1 MTAPPHGRE
10 LLGQAIDYALASA
23 ALVTPSLLACPTPC
37 CAWNLGMLLAH
48 LGESLDAL
56 AEGFIDGT
64 VAPPPA
70 AEAAAEL
77 AGATATATAADAGP
91 AGLRARCDRL
101 RAAAASPDAQ
111 AGRLVAIG
119 GHAMP
124 TAVLSCTGAIEIA
137 VHGWDISV
145 ACGTRQPVPPGL
157 AAVLLPIAPLLITSS
172 TRPGLFAA
180 PVQLPGPACPGDQLV
195 AFLGRQPR
203 PHQASA

>member
-10 LLGQAIDYALASA
+10 LLGQAIDYALGSA

-37 CAWNLGMLLAH
+37 CAWDLGMLLAH

-77 AGATATATAADAGP
+77 AGATATAADAGP

-137 VHGWDISV
+137 VHGWDIAA
-145 ACGTRQPVPPGL
+145 ACGTPRPLPAAL
-157 AAVLLPIAPLLITSS
+157 AAPLLAAAPILIPDTI
-172 TRPGLFAA
+172 RPGLFAPPQPA
-180 PVQLPGPACPGDQLV
+180 PVCASPGDRLL
-195 AFLGRQPR
+195 AFLGRCWSPR
-203 PHQASA
+203 IP